1 MNLDSQFDKKIG
13 GLMLK
18 YQRII
23 IFISLLGVL
32 LCGCAGKRNP
42 VALSVLGGAPV
53 NYESDHGDRIIAR
66 YFTLSDH
73 SLDFVKVTLP
83 GSKEYTL
90 PQVLS
95 ASGVR
100 YTDDR
105 ELVWWTKGNTAFAE
119 VRDKNGQWIRK
130 YDCKEIPVDK

>member
-1 MNLDSQFDKKIG
+1 MS
-13 GLMLK
+13 K
-18 YQRII
+18 YQLII
-23 IFISLLGVL
+23 VSTGLLVIL
-32 LCGCAGKRNP
+32 LYGCTGERNTVTLTVCGGTP
-42 VALSVLGGAPV
+42 VI
-53 NYESDHGDRIIAR
+53 YQSDHGDQIIAR

-83 GSKEYTL
+83 GRKEYTL
-90 PQVLS
+90 PQTMS

-119 VRDKNGQWIRK
+119 VRDSTGKLIRK
-130 YDCKEIPVDK
+130 YECTIANQNDH

>member
-1 MNLDSQFDKKIG
+1 
-13 GLMLK
+13 MLK

-23 IFISLLGVL
+23 FFAGLLGVF

-42 VALSVLGGAPV
+42 VALTVCGGAPV
-53 NYESDHGDRIIAR
+53 VYKSDSGDRIIAR
-66 YFTLSDH
+66 YFALSDH

-83 GSKEYTL
+83 GGKEYTL
-90 PQVLS
+90 PQAMS

-119 VRDKNGQWIRK
+119 FRDKNGQWKRE
-130 YDCKEIPVDK
+130 YDCKEIPIKKHSSAVCSDQHDN

>member
-1 MNLDSQFDKKIG
+1 MS
-13 GLMLK
+13 K
-18 YQRII
+18 YKHII
-23 IFISLLGVL
+23 VFTGLLGLL

-42 VALSVLGGAPV
+42 VALTVCGGTPV
-53 NYESDHGDRIIAR
+53 IYESDRGDRIIAR

-73 SLDFVKVTLP
+73 SLDFVKVVLP

-90 PQVLS
+90 PQTMS
-95 ASGVR
+95 GSGVR

-119 VRDKNGQWIRK
+119 VRDNNGQWIRK
-130 YDCKEIPVDK
+130 YDCKEIPVN

>member
-1 MNLDSQFDKKIG
+1 MS
-13 GLMLK
+13 K

-23 IFISLLGVL
+23 VFTSLLGVL

-42 VALSVLGGAPV
+42 VALTVCGGNPII
-53 NYESDHGDRIIAR
+53 YESDRGDHIIAR
-66 YFTLSDH
+66 YFTLSDR
-73 SLDFVKVTLP
+73 SLDFVKVTFP
-83 GSKEYTL
+83 SGKEYTL
-90 PQVLS
+90 PQAMS

-119 VRDKNGQWIRK
+119 VRDINGQWKRK
-130 YDCKEIPVDK
+130 YDCKEIPISK